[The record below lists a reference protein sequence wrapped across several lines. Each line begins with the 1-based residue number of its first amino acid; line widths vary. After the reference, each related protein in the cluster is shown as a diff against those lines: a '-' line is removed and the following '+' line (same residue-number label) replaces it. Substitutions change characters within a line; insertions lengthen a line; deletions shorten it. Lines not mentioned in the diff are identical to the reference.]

1 MDLDKDTDIELV
13 EVLNIDLYKNIENDI
28 KKVMQ
33 KSTGKDFDQH
43 IERFTEHIRD
53 TDKEKMTICL
63 WVGRSY
69 LTNLQLKSL

>member
-1 MDLDKDTDIELV
+1 
-13 EVLNIDLYKNIENDI
+13 
-28 KKVMQ
+28 MQ